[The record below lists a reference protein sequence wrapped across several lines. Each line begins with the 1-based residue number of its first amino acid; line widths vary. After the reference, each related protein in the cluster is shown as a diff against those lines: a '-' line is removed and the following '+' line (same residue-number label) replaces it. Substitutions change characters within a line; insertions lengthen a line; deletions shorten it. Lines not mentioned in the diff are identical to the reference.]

1 LVAGVFDLIH
11 PGHLAFLNW
20 ARGRVDALVVIVAR
34 DPNSQHR
41 KGRKPIQGESDRLS
55 LVSELKPVDIAVI
68 GDQDDI
74 YSPVLRIGPDLILL
88 GKDQDIDGRR
98 IKADLRKRGLDV
110 KIIRS
115 RVWDSG
121 ELSKTTRIYE
131 RIAKDIQG

>member
-1 LVAGVFDLIH
+1 VAGVFDLIH

-20 ARGRVDALVVIVAR
+20 ARERVDALVVVVAR

-55 LVSELKPVDIAVI
+55 LVSELKPVDVAFM

-74 YSPVLRIGPDLILL
+74 YSPVLRVRPDLILL

-98 IKADLRKRGLDV
+98 IKADLKKRDLDV

-121 ELSKTTRIYE
+121 ELSKTTRIFG
-131 RIAKDIQG
+131 RIARDIKG